1 MLSIQNKLLSPS
13 RSFRSRLTLA
23 IGGSALLLA
32 ALVMLSIGLLARE
45 RLGQEI
51 GDNLAEQA
59 FQLANKLDRGMFE
72 RWREVQIL
80 ASLEVLRDPKASPER
95 KRQFLEEVRQTFPH
109 YAWLGL
115 TDAKGIIQ
123 TGTGGLLE
131 GQSVAQRDWFVGGSE
146 GPFLGDVHEA
156 FLLAKLLP
164 PSVGAPLRLV
174 DVATPVRSP
183 SGEFLGVLCA
193 HLSWSWAREVR
204 NTLLRPEEQRSNL
217 SIYLLGRGGAVLL
230 GPEQD
235 HSVWS
240 PELADR
246 MRQAAQPSR
255 AQNYLTYQDS
265 EGVEHLAGVAL
276 CQGHRDYPGLGWLV
290 VVSQHLDQA
299 LAPVRVLRQQILAAT
314 ILMSLLMAAGAWYLA
329 GRISHPM
336 RRLALAAD
344 QAAQGH
350 LLADLDLPP
359 AGPDEVGTLSQALD
373 RLVQTQ
379 QEQRQSLE
387 NLNQQL
393 THELS
398 IRRQAESQLQDQR
411 QRLEELVRQRTI
423 SQEQALDQLKREMA
437 ERQRTD
443 EILHLR
449 SVRRSRLTE
458 LGAFLHQD
466 LDLEVKLQ
474 VCCDRLVSVLDLAG
488 ASLWLNEARPT
499 QAPAPLGDFPQQ
511 DRVLRRWGRGG
522 QWPQEPSEL
531 PLSPETTVLEAA
543 RGLLGGDD
551 GGVYRL
557 ATSQQTLGV
566 LMVKP
571 TPNDPDQASLVQYL
585 AQILTYLIN
594 TEQLQANLRQAKQAL
609 AEALDEASAMAAMA
623 QLDSGKLRAMIEGM
637 DEGVVVADAK
647 GQIMEINSWCLQA
660 FGDSGQNPVGRSYAT
675 VLPPEWVAQVE
686 ELLSFQRRAAGATST
701 APLELSRDDRHFS
714 LRIQPLF
721 IHERYQG
728 FILNIHDIT
737 GLVRARQQAETASQ
751 AKGQFLANMSHEIR
765 TPMNAILGMTALALE
780 TELNQEQREYI
791 EAVQTASESLLG
803 LINDILDLSKIE
815 AGALELESL
824 DFELRP
830 LLESVVET
838 LAYRAH
844 QKGLELVLRLDPAL
858 PPRLV
863 GDPLRLRQ
871 VVLNL
876 LGNALKFTHHGQV
889 SVELMFLGH
898 DQQGVMIQGKVSD
911 TGIGIPADRLDKIF
925 DSFTQ
930 ADGSTTRR
938 YGGTGLGTHIAKQLV
953 ELMDGRIWAES
964 QLGRGS
970 VFYFTARLGQ
980 GRDQDSASQGPS
992 LAGRL
997 ALVVESN
1004 PLTRQVLLELAAAM
1018 GLKTRQA
1025 DDAPGAMRQLL
1036 LAREEGHPC
1045 DLMILEGR
1053 LPGMDGLELLGQLRR
1068 QPQEANLPVIFLVSN
1083 HNLSERS
1090 RAMLLGSCAVLP
1102 KPARLSRLWTT
1113 AAKLLQ
1119 VQPDPDTTQLPPCPS
1134 PLETPLRVLLA
1145 EDSLL
1150 NQKLATAM
1158 LLSRGYQVEVAG
1170 DGHQAVEAWRR
1181 GGWDLILM
1189 DVMMP
1194 HLDGRSATRLIR
1206 QEEKERGLPRV
1217 PIVAVTAQAL
1227 TGDREACLAA
1237 GMDDYLVKPFQ
1248 PRDLFAILE
1257 RVAAKSL
1264 DCAPRHEDEI
1274 GLPPGPTPAA
1284 RRGLP
1289 PEIVQ
1294 VFLEEYP
1301 RQLQAIGDALAAA
1314 DPAALALHAHAL
1326 KGSLGYFDQAEIWE
1340 AARAL
1345 EMLGRAG
1352 DLSNAPEALSRLNAL
1367 LAPLAQR
1374 LAKGLEQDQGQ
1385 AEDASPG
1392 QV

>member
-1 MLSIQNKLLSPS
+1 MSSASKRYLLPS

-32 ALVMLSIGLLARE
+32 ALVMLAIGLLARE
-45 RLGQEI
+45 RLVLKI

-59 FQLANKLDRGMFE
+59 FQLADKLDRGMFE

-80 ASLEVLRDPKASPER
+80 AGLEVIRDPQASPWR
-95 KRQFLEEVRQTFPH
+95 QRQFLEEVRQTFPH

-115 TDAKGIIQ
+115 TDAKGTIL
-123 TGTGGLLE
+123 TATGGLLE
-131 GQSVAQRDWFVGGSE
+131 GQGVAQREWFQGGSQ

-164 PSVGAPLRLV
+164 PSVGSPLRLV
-174 DVATPVRSP
+174 DVATPVHSP
-183 SGEFLGVLCA
+183 AGEFLGVLCS

-204 NTLLRPEEQRSNL
+204 DSLLRPEEERANL
-217 SIYLLGRGGAVLL
+217 SIYILGRGGAELL
-230 GPEQD
+230 GPERDQA
-235 HSVWS
+235 VWP
-240 PELADR
+240 PELLER
-246 MRQAAQPSR
+246 LRQAAQPGR
-255 AQNYLTYQDS
+255 PHQFLAFQDPA
-265 EGVEHLAGVAL
+265 GVEHLAGAAI
-276 CQGHRDYPGLGWLV
+276 CAGHRDYPGLGWLV
-290 VVSQHLDQA
+290 VVRQSLDEA
-299 LAPVRVLRQQILAAT
+299 LAPVRALGRQILAAS
-314 ILMSLLMAAGAWYLA
+314 ILMSLLMAAGAWFLA

-336 RRLALAAD
+336 RRLAQAAD
-344 QAAQGH
+344 LASQGRP
-350 LLADLDLPP
+350 LADQDLPP
-359 AGPDEVGTLSQALD
+359 AGPDEVGALSQALAH
-373 RLVQTQ
+373 LVRAQ
-379 QEQRQSLE
+379 QEQRQNLE

-393 THELS
+393 THELGV
-398 IRRQAESQLQDQR
+398 RRRAEAQLQDQR
-411 QRLEELVRQRTI
+411 LRLEELVRQRTL

-449 SVRRSRLTE
+449 SRRRSRLTE

-474 VCCDRLVSVLDLAG
+474 VCCDRLVNILDLTE
-488 ASLWLNEARPT
+488 ASIWLTEARP
-499 QAPAPLGDFPQQ
+499 APDPAPPGDFPHQN
-511 DRVLRRWGRGG
+511 RVLRRWGRGG
-522 QWPQEPSEL
+522 RWPQEPAEL
-531 PLSPETTVLEAA
+531 PLSPEVTVLEAA

-551 GGVYRL
+551 GGVHRL

-566 LMVKP
+566 LVVKP
-571 TPNDPDQASLVQYL
+571 SPADPDQASLVQYL
-585 AQILTYLIN
+585 AQILTYLVS

-623 QLDSGKLRAMIEGM
+623 QLDTGKLRAMIEGM
-637 DEGVVVADAK
+637 DEGVVVADAQ
-647 GQIMEINSWCLQA
+647 GRIMEINSWCLQA
-660 FGDSGQNPVGRSYAT
+660 FGDPLQAPVGRSFRS
-675 VLPPEWVAQVE
+675 VVPPEWVAPVE
-686 ELLSFQRRAAGATST
+686 EVLSHQRQAAGATSI
-701 APLELSRDDRHFS
+701 APLDLSRDDRHFS
-714 LRIQPLF
+714 LRVQPLF

-737 GLVRARQQAETASQ
+737 GLVRARQQAESASQ

-780 TELNQEQREYI
+780 TELSQEQREYI

-824 DFELRP
+824 DFEVRP

-838 LAYRAH
+838 LAFRAH
-844 QKGLELVLRLDPAL
+844 QKGLELILRLDPAL

-889 SVELMFLGH
+889 VVELLLVGQ
-898 DQQGVMIQGKVSD
+898 DQRGVMIQGRVSD
-911 TGIGIPADRLDKIF
+911 TGIGIPVDRLDRIF

-953 ELMDGRIWAES
+953 ELMGGRIWAES
-964 QLGRGS
+964 QLGQGS
-970 VFYFTARLGQ
+970 VFQFTARLGP
-980 GRDQDSASQGPS
+980 GRDQPRQGPS
-992 LAGRL
+992 LTGRL
-997 ALVVESN
+997 ALVVEGN
-1004 PLTRQVLLELAAAM
+1004 PVTRQVLVELAAAM
-1018 GLKTRQA
+1018 GLETRQA
-1025 DDAPGAMRQLL
+1025 DDAPGALRQLR
-1036 LAREEGHPC
+1036 LAREAGRSC
-1045 DLMILEGR
+1045 DLMILDGR
-1053 LPGMDGLELLGQLRR
+1053 LPGMDGLELLGQVRR
-1068 QPQEANLPVIFLVSN
+1068 QPQEASLPVIFLVSN

-1102 KPARLSRLWTT
+1102 KPVRLSRLWST
-1113 AAKLLQ
+1113 AAKLLR
-1119 VQPDPDTTQLPPCPS
+1119 VQPGPEAAQQPPCPT
-1134 PLETPLRVLLA
+1134 PRELPLRVLLA

-1150 NQKLATAM
+1150 NQKLATAL

-1170 DGHQAVEAWRR
+1170 DGLQAVEAWRR

-1194 HLDGRSATRLIR
+1194 RLDGRGATRLIR
-1206 QEEKERGLPRV
+1206 QEEMERGLPRV

-1248 PRDLFAILE
+1248 PRELFAILE
-1257 RVAAKSL
+1257 RVTAKARE
-1264 DCAPRHEDEI
+1264 CTPRQEDEA
-1274 GLPPGPTPAA
+1274 GLPPGPGPAVP
-1284 RRGLP
+1284 RELP

-1294 VFLEEYP
+1294 VFLEEHP
-1301 RQLQAIGDALAAA
+1301 RQVQAIGDALAAA

-1326 KGSLGYFDQAEIWE
+1326 KGSLGYFDQNQIWE

-1352 DLSNAPEALSRLNAL
+1352 DLSNAPEALSRLRAL

-1374 LAKGLEQDQGQ
+1374 LAKGLERDRAGEPPRDQ
-1385 AEDASPG
+1385 A
-1392 QV
+1392 

>member
-1 MLSIQNKLLSPS
+1 MSAMINKIFSPT

-23 IGGSALLLA
+23 IGGSALLLT
-32 ALVMLSIGLLARE
+32 ALVMLTIGLLARE
-45 RLGQEI
+45 RLRQEI

-59 FQLANKLDRGMFE
+59 FQLADKLDRGMFE
-72 RWREVQIL
+72 RWREVRLL
-80 ASLEVLRDPKASPER
+80 ASLDLIRAPQITLER

-115 TDAKGIIQ
+115 TDAKGAILVA
-123 TGTGGLLE
+123 TGGLLE
-131 GQSVAQRDWFVGGSE
+131 GQSVAQRDWFQGGSG

-156 FLLAKLLP
+156 FPLAKLLP
-164 PSVGAPLRLV
+164 PSVGSHLRLV
-174 DVATPVRSP
+174 DLATPVRSP

-193 HLSWSWAREVR
+193 QLSWSWAREVR
-204 NTLLRPEEQRSNL
+204 GALLRPEEKRANL
-217 SIYLLGRGGAVLL
+217 SIHILGRGGAVLL
-230 GPEQD
+230 GPEPEQAA
-235 HSVWS
+235 WP
-240 PELADR
+240 PELVER
-246 MRQAAQPSR
+246 LRQTAQPNRS
-255 AQNYLTYQDS
+255 QNFLAHQDP
-265 EGVEHLAGVAL
+265 EGVERLTGAAL
-276 CQGHRDYPGLGWLV
+276 CNGHRDYPGLGWLV
-290 VVSQHLDQA
+290 LVSQPLDQA
-299 LAPVRVLRQQILAAT
+299 LAPLLVLRQQILAAAV
-314 ILMSLLMAAGAWYLA
+314 LMSLLMAAGAWFLA

-336 RRLALAAD
+336 RRLAQAAD
-344 QAAQGH
+344 LAGQGQP
-350 LLADLDLPP
+350 LEALDLPP
-359 AGPDEVGTLSQALD
+359 TAPDEVGALSQALD

-379 QEQRQSLE
+379 REQRQSLE

-411 QRLEELVRQRTI
+411 LRLEELVRQRTL
-423 SQEQALDQLKREMA
+423 SQEQAMDQLKREMA

-466 LDLEVKLQ
+466 QDLEVKLQ
-474 VCCDRLVSVLDLAG
+474 VCCDRLVHVLDLAG
-488 ASLWLNEARPT
+488 ASLWLTESRPT
-499 QAPAPLGDFPQQ
+499 QTPAPPGDFPHQ

-522 QWPQEPSEL
+522 QWPQDPVEL
-531 PLSPETTVLEAA
+531 PLAPETTVLEAA
-543 RGLLGGDD
+543 RGLLGDGD
-551 GGVYRL
+551 GAVYRL

-571 TPNDPDQASLVQYL
+571 SPNDPDQASLVQYL

-647 GQIMEINSWCLQA
+647 GKIMEINSWCLQA
-660 FGDSGQNPVGRSYAT
+660 FGDPRQNPVGRAYRT
-675 VLPPEWVAQVE
+675 VVPAEWAPAIDE
-686 ELLSFQRRAAGATST
+686 ILSHQRQAAGATSI

-714 LRIQPLF
+714 LRVQPLF

-737 GLVRARQQAETASQ
+737 NLVRARQQAESASQ

-824 DFELRP
+824 DFEVRP

-844 QKGLELVLRLDPAL
+844 EKDLELVLRLDPAL

-889 SVELMFLGH
+889 VVELLLLGH
-898 DQQGVMIQGKVSD
+898 DQQGLMIQGRVSD

-953 ELMDGRIWAES
+953 ELMGGRIWAES

-970 VFYFTARLGQ
+970 VFQFTAHLGL
-980 GRDQDSASQGPS
+980 GREQVPANQGPS

-997 ALVVESN
+997 ALVVEGN
-1004 PLTRQVLLELAAAM
+1004 PVTRQVLLELAAAM
-1018 GLKTRQA
+1018 GLETRQA
-1025 DDAPGAMRQLL
+1025 DDAAEALRQLL
-1036 LAREEGHPC
+1036 LAREVGHPC

-1068 QPQEANLPVIFLVSN
+1068 QPQEASLPVIFLVSN

-1090 RAMLLGSCAVLP
+1090 RAVLLGSCAVLP
-1102 KPARLSRLWTT
+1102 KPVRLSRLWTT

-1119 VQPDPDTTQLPPCPS
+1119 VQPDPEATQLPPCPS
-1134 PLETPLRVLLA
+1134 PLEMPLRVLLA

-1150 NQKLATAM
+1150 NQKLATAL

-1248 PRDLFAILE
+1248 PRELFAILE
-1257 RVAAKSL
+1257 RVAAKSR
-1264 DCAPRHEDEI
+1264 DCAPRHADEI
-1274 GLPPGPTPAA
+1274 GLHPGLTPAA
-1284 RRGLP
+1284 LRDLP

-1301 RQLQAIGDALAAA
+1301 RQLQAIGDALDAA
-1314 DPAALALHAHAL
+1314 DPAALALHSHAL

-1352 DLSNAPEALSRLNAL
+1352 DLSNAPEALSRLSAL
-1367 LAPLAQR
+1367 LGPLAQR
-1374 LAKGLEQDQGQ
+1374 LAKGLEQDQ
-1385 AEDASPG
+1385 AEDASPE